1 VSNRF
6 LFLAAG
12 LLLFFPVLAIGAD
25 GGFVETFIQ
34 RFENFAD
41 DSTNRFVLLGAIAL
55 ATFVSEDLACI
66 AAGLLA
72 AKQIITP
79 FEAVAASAVGI
90 YVGDILLY
98 LAGYLVG
105 ITALNH
111 APLKYVLTKSTVDQ
125 CRRLFERRG
134 MGLIFMSRF
143 IPGTRTATFFAA
155 GLVRVA
161 LVRLLVVFGI
171 AVLLWTP
178 VLVLGAM
185 FAGKQ
190 VLHYVDIYSTYAIW
204 VFIGLLLVLYLM
216 AQFVM
221 PLFTWRGRRLL
232 LGKWRR
238 LTQWEFWPYWI
249 TNTVTFAYVLYL
261 GLIKYRKP
269 TMFTVVNPS
278 MAPDGGFIGE
288 SKSAI
293 LQGLPEDVVGRWALV
308 KGSDTFESKCSAV
321 KRFMTEHSLTYPVVL
336 KPDRGQRG
344 QDVTICR
351 SETEVRDSLHG
362 VENDFIVMEF
372 LEGEEFGV
380 FYYRFPSDN
389 SGVIYSINRKK
400 LLFVTG
406 DGERTLEELILR
418 DERALC
424 LAPMFF
430 EELRESILEIV
441 PLGEHRQIVQVG
453 AHCRGT
459 LFLDGR
465 ELITEELHQAIE
477 RIVQQ
482 YDGFYFGR
490 FDLKVPSE
498 KELKSGTNLKVIE
511 LNGLT
516 SEATHIYDPKNSL
529 LVAWRTL
536 MEQWAIAFK
545 ISSQNLQ
552 RGYEPM
558 GAGAFLKHW
567 IRGGTP

>member
-1 VSNRF
+1 MHKRTLLV
-6 LFLAAG
+6 AVG
-12 LLLFFPVLAIGAD
+12 LLCLIFPLLASGAD
-25 GGFVETFIQ
+25 STLVESFMQ
-34 RFENFAD
+34 RFENFAN
-41 DSTNRFVLLGAIAL
+41 DSTNHFVLLGGIAL

-111 APLKYVLTKSTVDQ
+111 APLKYVLTRSTVEQ

-155 GLVRVA
+155 GLVRVN

-185 FAGKQ
+185 FAGIQ
-190 VLHYVDIYSTYAIW
+190 VLHYVDVYSTYAIW
-204 VFIGLLLVLYLM
+204 VFIGLLVFLYLL

-249 TNTVTFAYVLYL
+249 TNSVTFAYVLYL
-261 GLIKYRKP
+261 GLVKYRKP

-293 LQGLPEDVVGRWALV
+293 LKGLPEDVVGRWAMV
-308 KGSDTFESKCSAV
+308 
-321 KRFMTEHSLTYPVVL
+321 PV
-336 KPDRGQRG
+336 
-344 QDVTICR
+344 
-351 SETEVRDSLHG
+351 
-362 VENDFIVMEF
+362 
-372 LEGEEFGV
+372 
-380 FYYRFPSDN
+380 
-389 SGVIYSINRKK
+389 
-400 LLFVTG
+400 
-406 DGERTLEELILR
+406 
-418 DERALC
+418 
-424 LAPMFF
+424 
-430 EELRESILEIV
+430 
-441 PLGEHRQIVQVG
+441 
-453 AHCRGT
+453 
-459 LFLDGR
+459 
-465 ELITEELHQAIE
+465 
-477 RIVQQ
+477 
-482 YDGFYFGR
+482 
-490 FDLKVPSE
+490 
-498 KELKSGTNLKVIE
+498 
-511 LNGLT
+511 
-516 SEATHIYDPKNSL
+516 
-529 LVAWRTL
+529 
-536 MEQWAIAFK
+536 
-545 ISSQNLQ
+545 
-552 RGYEPM
+552 
-558 GAGAFLKHW
+558 
-567 IRGGTP
+567 